1 MPTFF
6 GQKSHSIKSLFGMW
20 FYVTLNIK
28 LKLFTSHFSGTFH
41 ALLKAY
47 LLVKVV
53 ITILFQVISIT
64 DLIYLQNSFHWRK
77 KKEFFLYSMSLFS
90 LECTVSLKFSFL
102 HWCGFW
108 IPPLRSYSE
117 PLHTSV
123 WYFYV
128 LNYLDS

>member
-1 MPTFF
+1 MEMKLLKIEDEEKKMPTFF

-64 DLIYLQNSFHWRK
+64 DLIYLENSFHWRK
-77 KKEFFLYSMSLFS
+77 KKFS
-90 LECTVSLKFSFL
+90 LEFIPSLNLPFRA
-102 HWCGFW
+102 
-108 IPPLRSYSE
+108 PE
-117 PLHTSV
+117 
-123 WYFYV
+123 
-128 LNYLDS
+128 